1 MKEAARIRVAIA
13 DDHPLYRDG
22 LRTML
27 QSLEELE
34 LVGEAVDG
42 PAAVE
47 LVERLRP
54 DVLLLDLEMP
64 GGGGIG
70 ALRAIR
76 QMEAATVVLVLTM
89 HEDDASIISAV
100 RAGARGYL
108 PKSADRNE
116 LSRAIATCAAGGVVF
131 GARLSDRLAGLLE
144 RPPDLATRAF
154 PSLTSRERDVLD
166 RLARGEDNETIARVL
181 GLSSKTVR
189 NQVSVILSKLGV
201 TDRAAA
207 IVVARDAGLGRD
219 SDIQR

>member
-70 ALRAIR
+70 ALHAIH

-131 GARLSDRLAGLLE
+131 GARLSGRLAGLLE

-166 RLARGEDNETIARVL
+166 RLARGENNETIARVL

-189 NQVSVILSKLGV
+189 NQVSVVLSKLGV

-219 SDIQR
+219 SDIKR